1 MDVKRQNGNEF
12 TEETRLYAGF
22 LDFYYTTDL
31 ATAQVTE
38 RNTLNENS
46 KTGIIY
52 FKIVSFNFV
61 FTKKKCLYCEP
72 FSCNLAIIHQ
82 ILMI

>member
-12 TEETRLYAGF
+12 TEETRRKAGF
-22 LDFYYTTDL
+22 LDFYYTTHL

-61 FTKKKCLYCEP
+61 L
-72 FSCNLAIIHQ
+72 
-82 ILMI
+82 